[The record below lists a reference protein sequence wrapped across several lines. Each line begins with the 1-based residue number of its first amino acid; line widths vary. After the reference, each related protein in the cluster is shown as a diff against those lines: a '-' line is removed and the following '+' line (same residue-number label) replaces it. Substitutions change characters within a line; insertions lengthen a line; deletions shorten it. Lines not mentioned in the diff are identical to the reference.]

1 MADGIERRRVYSVQL
16 FSHPVT
22 CSTQAEQSSES
33 GMTLKTA
40 AFTTLLSP
48 VRTHH
53 HEPYHPSGLS
63 SSTTHQTSQQCP
75 IATSSTFICS
85 HTLLPSRLADNG
97 FLLLHL
103 FWLSARLSSSLWE
116 MSTPWM
122 KVMEVTD
129 RQTTGYDFG
138 LWLRSQIMRK
148 ILFTETGPWPVSH
161 SVVFKRLAVCSGCW
175 SSPKAPADFPAL
187 STTDAD
193 RLK

>member
-1 MADGIERRRVYSVQL
+1 MADGIEMRRVHSVQL

-22 CSTQAEQSSES
+22 CSTQAEHSSDS

-48 VRTHH
+48 VKTHH

-85 HTLLPSRLADNG
+85 HTLLPSRLADNV

-122 KVMEVTD
+122 KVMEI
-129 RQTTGYDFG
+129 TGQADYRV
-138 LWLRSQIMRK
+138 WLR
-148 ILFTETGPWPVSH
+148 PVIKNSNYEKNP
-161 SVVFKRLAVCSGCW
+161 VYRNR
-175 SSPKAPADFPAL
+175 AL
-187 STTDAD
+187 TCES
-193 RLK
+193 